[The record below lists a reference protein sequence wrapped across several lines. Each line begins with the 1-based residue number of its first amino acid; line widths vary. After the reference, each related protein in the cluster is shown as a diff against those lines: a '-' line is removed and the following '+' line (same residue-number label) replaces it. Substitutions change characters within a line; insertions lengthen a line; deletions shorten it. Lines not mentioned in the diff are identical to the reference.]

1 MSLDEVVFD
10 PNLAPNKAPRTG
22 GPRRLRFTNRW
33 VSTVQQP
40 GYYYDASTPGL
51 ALQVTA
57 GKSGPCR
64 SYKFLYRSPINGKR
78 RDKGLGSTARTALA
92 DARQKVATYREM
104 IVRGIDPLVAAAE
117 HRTTQL
123 RFRATSV
130 TFGEA
135 VDRCIE
141 AKAPEWRNTKHRQ
154 QWRNTLTTHAKPLL
168 DLPIRDVDSPA
179 VLGVLE
185 PIWTSKPETAS
196 RVRQRI
202 EAVLDWA
209 TARNYR
215 SGENPARLKGNLG
228 PLLPKTS
235 KIKRVRHHPALPIDQ
250 INAFVQTLHARPS
263 VSALALEFLILTAA
277 RTSEVRLAVWDEVNL
292 ETKTWTI
299 PPTRMKSGREHRV
312 PLSDRAVEILKIQ
325 SKLDNGNFIFPGQS
339 RNGKDS
345 LSDGALLQLIRGL
358 SGYEA
363 YVPHG
368 FRSTFRDWAAE
379 RTTVAGETVE
389 LALAH
394 TIRNRT
400 ESSYR
405 RGDQLDKR
413 RRLMQAWSGFVATP
427 KAAGSSSV
435 VALAR
440 HA

>member
-1 MSLDEVVFD
+1 MQL
-10 PNLAPNKAPRTG
+10 
-22 GPRRLRFTNRW
+22 
-33 VSTVQQP
+33 P

-64 SYKFLYRSPINGKR
+64 SFKFLYRSPISGKR

-104 IVRGIDPLVAAAE
+104 MGRGIDPLVAAAE
-117 HRTTQL
+117 HKAAQL
-123 RFRATSV
+123 RMRATSL

-135 VDRCIE
+135 VDQCIE
-141 AKAPEWRNTKHRQ
+141 TKAPEWRNTKHRQ

-168 DLPIRDVDSPA
+168 ILPIRDVDSPA
-179 VLGVLE
+179 VLSVLE

-202 EAVLDWA
+202 ETVLDWA
-209 TARNYR
+209 TARKYR

-228 PLLPKTS
+228 PLLPRTS

-250 INAFVQTLHARPS
+250 INAFVQALHARPS

-277 RTSEVRLAVWDEVNL
+277 RTSEVRLAVWDEVNF
-292 ETKTWTI
+292 EARTWTI

-312 PLSDRAVEILKIQ
+312 PLSDRAAEILKIQ
-325 SKLDNGNFIFPGQS
+325 SKFDTSNFIFPGQS
-339 RNGKDS
+339 RNGKGG

-358 SGYEA
+358 SGYET

-379 RTTVAGETVE
+379 RTNFAGETVE

-394 TIRNRT
+394 TIRNQT

-405 RGDQLDKR
+405 RGDQLEKR
-413 RRLMQAWSGFVATP
+413 RRLMQAWSTFIATS
-427 KAAGSSSV
+427 KTDGASAV
-435 VALAR
+435 VAISSR
-440 HA
+440 K